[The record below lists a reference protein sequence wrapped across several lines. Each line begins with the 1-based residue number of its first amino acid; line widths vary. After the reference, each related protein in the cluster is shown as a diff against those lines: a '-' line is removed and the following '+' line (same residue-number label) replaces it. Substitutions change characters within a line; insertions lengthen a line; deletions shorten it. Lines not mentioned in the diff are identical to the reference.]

1 MSPSSLAASW
11 PPWCAASK
19 NPLPRFFTS
28 STTRY
33 LPSARA
39 VPADMHAVASTA
51 AAIRIHWFFVIVDL
65 LGYRRRARLGRFAQ
79 AQDGSLVRAHRV
91 EPGQPHW
98 NAAALAVVIPDRS
111 PGQRFL
117 LFEQCQARREVAARL
132 DLGEPRRG
140 LEQRPQQ
147 RAA

>member
-33 LPSARA
+33 LPSATA
-39 VPADMHAVASTA
+39 VPADMHAVATTA
-51 AAIRIHWFFVIVDL
+51 AAIRIHWFIVIVDL
-65 LGYRRRARLGRFAQ
+65 LGCRARSGRVAQ
-79 AQDGSLVRAHRV
+79 AQDASLVCAHLV
-91 EPGQPHW
+91 EPGQPDG
-98 NAAALAVVIPDRS
+98 NAAALAIVIPDCS
-111 PGQRFL
+111 PRQRFL
-117 LFEQCQARREVAARL
+117 LLEQRQARGEVAARF

-140 LEQRPQQ
+140 EQSGITI
-147 RAA
+147 